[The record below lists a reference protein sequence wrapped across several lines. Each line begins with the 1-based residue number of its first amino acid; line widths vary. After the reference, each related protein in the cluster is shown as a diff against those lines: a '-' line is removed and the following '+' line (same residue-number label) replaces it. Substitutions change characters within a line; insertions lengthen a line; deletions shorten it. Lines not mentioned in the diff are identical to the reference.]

1 MKHCASSVLVR
12 PLGSRLRTFFYPCP
26 QHLLQISCWV
36 LAFSFG
42 HENAPHILKVCSSCL
57 RLVVLYNTNLSQ
69 LNYFCLQQNFFVVI
83 GCSWLLLVGGGWLP
97 VVASPYFVLGWLFV
111 VIGWLFFVLGWYSV
125 GRSVG
130 GGWLLPPHILFSVG
144 FLLLLVVLLLLS
156 VVFCS
161 WLVFCCYRLMVA
173 GCCLPRCRRSD
184 FPRSFCHHQLTS
196 LRSTTA
202 YKLNLILIQ
211 WTVVLVEAPCE
222 ISLHADIPVCAYPV
236 SKISQ

>member
-1 MKHCASSVLVR
+1 MISLEFTINEHSKVYVICVN
-12 PLGSRLRTFFYPCP
+12 TFYGIF
-26 QHLLQISCWV
+26 
-36 LAFSFG
+36 
-42 HENAPHILKVCSSCL
+42 
-57 RLVVLYNTNLSQ
+57 
-69 LNYFCLQQNFFVVI
+69 
-83 GCSWLLLVGGGWLP
+83 
-97 VVASPYFVLGWLFV
+97 
-111 VIGWLFFVLGWYSV
+111 V

-144 FLLLLVVLLLLS
+144 FWLLLVVLLLLL
-156 VVFCS
+156 VVFFVVIGWWRLVVASPYFAFSWFLVVTGCFVVVIGCFFCS

-173 GCCLPRCRRSD
+173 GCCLPRCQRSD
-184 FPRSFCHHQLTS
+184 FPRSFCHHQLPS